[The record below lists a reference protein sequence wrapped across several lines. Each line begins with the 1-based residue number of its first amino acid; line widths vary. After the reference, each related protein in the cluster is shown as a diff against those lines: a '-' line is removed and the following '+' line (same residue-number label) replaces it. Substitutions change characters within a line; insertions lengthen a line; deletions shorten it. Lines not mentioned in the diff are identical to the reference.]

1 MGYKNYKKYRRDDDI
16 ESILLVLVL
25 GLLKGLGRVLLPILG
40 ALFNR
45 DNINRF
51 LHGDKINRL
60 QTLQLS
66 IRSGFEKHQQL
77 LAENGED
84 KAVLSLRSRIL
95 GELFELDQLY
105 QKNGKY
111 LDAYQSK
118 EIVDT
123 LQLKYQLKIPEKTS
137 TFTGSVDEDE
147 VVDSVEAYQ
156 DETWDE
162 QKRISELAS
171 EILETYCNIQRDN
184 QVILEKLEN
193 AADKREELTA
203 IHEANM
209 SRFRDIL
216 QGYLK
221 IKESPKDYFNA
232 EERLAQAKLA
242 LETFDRDLDDTIK
255 QFNEAD
261 MQDFE
266 ISLRMMKKKEG

>member
-25 GLLKGLGRVLLPILG
+25 GLLKGLGRVLLPLLG

-51 LHGDKINRL
+51 LHGDKIKRIENL
-60 QTLQLS
+60 NLLIQ
-66 IRSGFEKHQQL
+66 SGFNKHQQL
-77 LAENGED
+77 LAETGED
-84 KAVLSLRSRIL
+84 SAVLQLRSRIL

-118 EIVDT
+118 EVVDT
-123 LQLKYQLKIPEKTS
+123 LQLKYQLKMPEPASSFTS
-137 TFTGSVDEDE
+137 TVDQMEDT
-147 VVDSVEAYQ
+147 VVAYP

-162 QKRISELAS
+162 QKRISELAP

-193 AADKREELTA
+193 ATDKREELTA

-209 SRFRDIL
+209 NRFRDIL

-221 IKESPKDYFNA
+221 IKESPKDFFNA

-266 ISLRMMKKKEG
+266 VSLRMMKKKEG

>member
-1 MGYKNYKKYRRDDDI
+1 MGYKKYKKYRDDDI

-25 GLLKGLGRVLLPILG
+25 GLFKVLGKVVFPMLG
-40 ALFNR
+40 KIFQR

-84 KAVLSLRSRIL
+84 KVVLSLRSRIL

-118 EIVDT
+118 EVIDT
-123 LQLKYQLKIPEKTS
+123 LQLKYQLKIPEKASSS
-137 TFTGSVDEDE
+137 TGN
-147 VVDSVEAYQ
+147 VE
-156 DETWDE
+156 ETPSLKGEMWDQ
-162 QKRISELAS
+162 QKRISEMAP

-193 AADKREELTA
+193 TPDKREELTA

>member
-1 MGYKNYKKYRRDDDI
+1 MGHKKYKKFRHNDDI

-25 GLLKGLGRVLLPILG
+25 GLLKSFGKVLLPL
-40 ALFNR
+40 LSSFFKR

-51 LHGDKINRL
+51 LHGDKINRF

-66 IRSGFEKHQQL
+66 IQSGFEKHQQL

-84 KAVLSLRSRIL
+84 KTVLALRSRIL

-118 EIVDT
+118 EVVDT
-123 LQLKYQLKIPEKTS
+123 LQLKYQLKMPEKAS
-137 TFTGSVDEDE
+137 SFTGN
-147 VVDSVEAYQ
+147 VEEAPSPKG
-156 DETWDE
+156 EMWDQ
-162 QKRISELAS
+162 QKRISELAP

-193 AADKREELTA
+193 ATDKREELTA

-209 SRFRDIL
+209 NRFRDIL

-221 IKESPKDYFNA
+221 IKESPKDFFNG

-242 LETFDRDLDDTIK
+242 LETFDKDLDHTIK

-266 ISLRMMKKKEG
+266 VSLRMMKKKEG

>member
-25 GLLKGLGRVLLPILG
+25 GLLKGLGRVLLPLLG

-51 LHGDKINRL
+51 LHGDKIKRIENL
-60 QTLQLS
+60 NLS
-66 IRSGFEKHQQL
+66 IQSGFNKHQQL
-77 LAENGED
+77 LAETGED
-84 KAVLSLRSRIL
+84 SAVLQLRSRIL

-118 EIVDT
+118 EVVDT
-123 LQLKYQLKIPEKTS
+123 LQLKYQLKMPEPAS
-137 TFTGSVDEDE
+137 SFTTTVDQMEDT
-147 VVDSVEAYQ
+147 VVDYQ

-162 QKRISELAS
+162 QKRISELAP

-193 AADKREELTA
+193 ATDKREELTA

-209 SRFRDIL
+209 NRFRDIL

-221 IKESPKDYFNA
+221 IKESPKDFFNA

-255 QFNEAD
+255 RFNEAD

-266 ISLRMMKKKEG
+266 VSLRMMKKKEG

>member
-1 MGYKNYKKYRRDDDI
+1 MGYKKYKKYRDDDI

-25 GLLKGLGRVLLPILG
+25 GLFKVLGKVVLPMLG
-40 ALFNR
+40 KIFQR

-118 EIVDT
+118 EVVDT
-123 LQLKYQLKIPEKTS
+123 LQLKYQLKIPEKTT
-137 TFTGSVDEDE
+137 TFTGSVDE

-162 QKRISELAS
+162 QKRISELAP

-193 AADKREELTA
+193 TPDKREELTA

>member
-25 GLLKGLGRVLLPILG
+25 GLLKGFGRVLLPLLG

-51 LHGDKINRL
+51 LHGDKIKRIENL
-60 QTLQLS
+60 NLS
-66 IRSGFEKHQQL
+66 IQSGFNKHQQL
-77 LAENGED
+77 LAETGED
-84 KAVLSLRSRIL
+84 SAVLQLRSRML

-118 EIVDT
+118 EVIDT
-123 LQLKYQLKIPEKTS
+123 LQLKYQLKMPEPASSFTS
-137 TFTGSVDEDE
+137 TVDQMEDT
-147 VVDSVEAYQ
+147 VVDYQ
-156 DETWDE
+156 YETWDE
-162 QKRISELAS
+162 QKRISELAP

-193 AADKREELTA
+193 ATDKREELTA

-209 SRFRDIL
+209 NRFRDIL

-221 IKESPKDYFNA
+221 IKESPNDYFNG

-242 LETFDRDLDDTIK
+242 LETFDRDLDHTIK

-266 ISLRMMKKKEG
+266 VSLRMMKKKEG

>member
-25 GLLKGLGRVLLPILG
+25 GLLKGLGRVLLPLLG

-51 LHGDKINRL
+51 LHGDKIKRIENL
-60 QTLQLS
+60 NLS
-66 IRSGFEKHQQL
+66 IQSGFNKHQQL
-77 LAENGED
+77 LAETGED
-84 KAVLSLRSRIL
+84 SAVLQLRSRIL

-118 EIVDT
+118 DVVDT
-123 LQLKYQLKIPEKTS
+123 LQLKYQLKMPEPAS
-137 TFTGSVDEDE
+137 SFTTTVDQMEDT
-147 VVDSVEAYQ
+147 VVDYL

-162 QKRISELAS
+162 QKRISELAP

-193 AADKREELTA
+193 ATDKREELTA

-209 SRFRDIL
+209 NRFRDIL

-221 IKESPKDYFNA
+221 IKESPKDFFNA

-266 ISLRMMKKKEG
+266 VSLRMMKKKEG

>member
-25 GLLKGLGRVLLPILG
+25 GLLKGLGRVLLPLLG

-51 LHGDKINRL
+51 LHGDKIKRIENL
-60 QTLQLS
+60 NLS
-66 IRSGFEKHQQL
+66 IQSGFNKHQQL
-77 LAENGED
+77 LAETGED
-84 KAVLSLRSRIL
+84 SAVLQLRSRIL

-118 EIVDT
+118 DVVDT
-123 LQLKYQLKIPEKTS
+123 LQLKYQLKMPEPASSFAT
-137 TFTGSVDEDE
+137 TVEQMEDT
-147 VVDSVEAYQ
+147 VVAYR

-162 QKRISELAS
+162 QKRISELAP

-193 AADKREELTA
+193 ATDKREELTA

-209 SRFRDIL
+209 NRFRDIL

-221 IKESPKDYFNA
+221 IKESPKDFFNA

-266 ISLRMMKKKEG
+266 VSLRMMKKKEG

>member
-25 GLLKGLGRVLLPILG
+25 GLLKGLGRVLLPLLG

-51 LHGDKINRL
+51 LHGDKIKRIENL
-60 QTLQLS
+60 NLS
-66 IRSGFEKHQQL
+66 IQSGFNKHQQL
-77 LAENGED
+77 LAETGED
-84 KAVLSLRSRIL
+84 SAVLQLRSRIL

-118 EIVDT
+118 EVVDT
-123 LQLKYQLKIPEKTS
+123 LQLKYQLKMPEPASSFTS
-137 TFTGSVDEDE
+137 TVDQMEDT
-147 VVDSVEAYQ
+147 VVDYP

-162 QKRISELAS
+162 QKRISELAP

-193 AADKREELTA
+193 ATDKRQELTA

-209 SRFRDIL
+209 NRFRDIL

-221 IKESPKDYFNA
+221 IKESPKDFFNA

-266 ISLRMMKKKEG
+266 VSLRMMKKKEG

>member
-25 GLLKGLGRVLLPILG
+25 GLLKGFGRVLLPILG
-40 ALFNR
+40 TLFNR

-51 LHGDKINRL
+51 LHGDKIKRIENL
-60 QTLQLS
+60 NLS
-66 IRSGFEKHQQL
+66 IQSGFNKHQQL
-77 LAENGED
+77 LAETGKD
-84 KAVLSLRSRIL
+84 SAVLQLRSRIL

-118 EIVDT
+118 EVVDT
-123 LQLKYQLKIPEKTS
+123 LQLKYQLKMPEPASSFTS
-137 TFTGSVDEDE
+137 TVDQMEDP
-147 VVDSVEAYQ
+147 VADYP

-162 QKRISELAS
+162 QKRISGLAP

-193 AADKREELTA
+193 APDKREELTA

>member
-1 MGYKNYKKYRRDDDI
+1 MGHKKYKKYRSDDDI

-25 GLLKGLGRVLLPILG
+25 GLLKSFGKVLLPLLSS
-40 ALFNR
+40 LFKR

-51 LHGDKINRL
+51 LHGDKINRF

-84 KAVLSLRSRIL
+84 KAVLALRSRIL

-123 LQLKYQLKIPEKTS
+123 LQLKYQLKIPEKATS
-137 TFTGSVDEDE
+137 FNGNSHETVDAFTSPK
-147 VVDSVEAYQ
+147 Y
-156 DETWDE
+156 ETWDE
-162 QKRISELAS
+162 QKRISELAP

-193 AADKREELTA
+193 ATDKREELTA

-209 SRFRDIL
+209 NRFRDIL

-221 IKESPKDYFNA
+221 IKESPKDYFNG

-242 LETFDRDLDDTIK
+242 LETFDKDLDHTIK

-266 ISLRMMKKKEG
+266 VSLRMMKKKEG

>member
-16 ESILLVLVL
+16 ESILLVLVF
-25 GLLKGLGRVLLPILG
+25 GLLKGLGRVLLPLLG

-51 LHGDKINRL
+51 LHGDKIKRIENL
-60 QTLQLS
+60 NLS
-66 IRSGFEKHQQL
+66 IQSGFNKHQQL
-77 LAENGED
+77 LAETGED
-84 KAVLSLRSRIL
+84 SAVLQLRSRML

-118 EIVDT
+118 EVVDT
-123 LQLKYQLKIPEKTS
+123 LQLKYQLKMPEPASSFTS
-137 TFTGSVDEDE
+137 TVDQMENT
-147 VVDSVEAYQ
+147 VVDYP

-162 QKRISELAS
+162 QKRVSELAP

-193 AADKREELTA
+193 ATDKREELTA

-209 SRFRDIL
+209 NRFRDIL

-221 IKESPKDYFNA
+221 IKESPKDFFNA

-266 ISLRMMKKKEG
+266 VSLRMMKKKEG

>member
-16 ESILLVLVL
+16 ESILLVLVF
-25 GLLKGLGRVLLPILG
+25 GLLKGLGRVLLPLLG

-51 LHGDKINRL
+51 LHGDKIKRIENL
-60 QTLQLS
+60 NLS
-66 IRSGFEKHQQL
+66 IQSGFNKHQQL
-77 LAENGED
+77 LVETGED
-84 KAVLSLRSRIL
+84 SAVLQLRSRIL

-105 QKNGKY
+105 QKNSKY

-118 EIVDT
+118 EVVDT
-123 LQLKYQLKIPEKTS
+123 LQLKYQLKMPEPAS
-137 TFTGSVDEDE
+137 SFTTTVDQMEDT
-147 VVDSVEAYQ
+147 VVAYR

-162 QKRISELAS
+162 QKRISELAP

-193 AADKREELTA
+193 ATDKREELTA

-209 SRFRDIL
+209 NRFRDIL

-221 IKESPKDYFNA
+221 IKESPKDFFNA

-266 ISLRMMKKKEG
+266 VSLRMMKKKEG

>member
-1 MGYKNYKKYRRDDDI
+1 MGYKKYKKYRHDDDI
-16 ESILLVLVL
+16 ESILLVLVFGLFKVL
-25 GLLKGLGRVLLPILG
+25 GKVVLPMLGKI
-40 ALFNR
+40 FQR

-105 QKNGKY
+105 QKNSKY

-123 LQLKYQLKIPEKTS
+123 LQLKYQLKMPEQTS
-137 TFTGSVDEDE
+137 SFTESHDNLKSEGSPRQ
-147 VVDSVEAYQ
+147 AKPG
-156 DETWDE
+156 DE
-162 QKRISELAS
+162 QAYIAELAP

-193 AADKREELTA
+193 APDKREELTA

-242 LETFDRDLDDTIK
+242 LETFDRDLDHTIK

>member
-25 GLLKGLGRVLLPILG
+25 GLLKGLGRVLLPLLG

-51 LHGDKINRL
+51 LYGDKIKRIENL
-60 QTLQLS
+60 NLS
-66 IRSGFEKHQQL
+66 IQSGFNKHQQL
-77 LAENGED
+77 LAETGED
-84 KAVLSLRSRIL
+84 SAVLQLRSRIL

-118 EIVDT
+118 EVVDT
-123 LQLKYQLKIPEKTS
+123 LQLKYQLKMPEPAS
-137 TFTGSVDEDE
+137 SFTTTVDQMEDP
-147 VVDSVEAYQ
+147 VVDYP

-162 QKRISELAS
+162 QKRISELAP

-193 AADKREELTA
+193 ATDKREELTA

-209 SRFRDIL
+209 NRFRDIL

-221 IKESPKDYFNA
+221 IKESPKDFFNA

-266 ISLRMMKKKEG
+266 VSLRMMKKKEG

>member
-1 MGYKNYKKYRRDDDI
+1 MGYKKYKKYRHDDDI
-16 ESILLVLVL
+16 ESILLVLVF
-25 GLLKGLGRVLLPILG
+25 GLFKILG
-40 ALFNR
+40 KVVLPMLGKLFQR

-77 LAENGED
+77 LAESGED

-111 LDAYQSK
+111 LDPFQSK

-123 LQLKYQLKIPEKTS
+123 LQLKYQLKMPEQTS
-137 TFTGSVDEDE
+137 SFTENHDNLKSEGSPRQ
-147 VVDSVEAYQ
+147 AKPG
-156 DETWDE
+156 DE
-162 QKRISELAS
+162 QAYIAELAP

-193 AADKREELTA
+193 APDKREELTA

-221 IKESPKDYFNA
+221 IKEAPKDYFNA

>member
-1 MGYKNYKKYRRDDDI
+1 MGYKKYKKYRHDEDI
-16 ESILLVLVL
+16 ESILLVLVFGLFKVL
-25 GLLKGLGRVLLPILG
+25 GKVVLPMLGKI
-40 ALFNR
+40 FQR

-123 LQLKYQLKIPEKTS
+123 LQLKYQLKIPEKATS
-137 TFTGSVDEDE
+137 FTGRVDEVEDT
-147 VVDSVEAYQ
+147 VVAFQ
-156 DETWDE
+156 DETWDQ
-162 QKRISELAS
+162 QKRISELAP

-193 AADKREELTA
+193 APDKREELTA

-209 SRFRDIL
+209 NRFRDIL

-221 IKESPKDYFNA
+221 IKEAPKDYFNA

>member
-51 LHGDKINRL
+51 LHGDKIKRIENL
-60 QTLQLS
+60 NLS
-66 IRSGFEKHQQL
+66 IQSGFNKHQQL
-77 LAENGED
+77 LAEAGED
-84 KAVLSLRSRIL
+84 SAVLQLRSRIL

-118 EIVDT
+118 EVVDT
-123 LQLKYQLKIPEKTS
+123 LQLKYQLKMPEPASSFAT
-137 TFTGSVDEDE
+137 TVEQMEDT
-147 VVDSVEAYQ
+147 VVDYP

-162 QKRISELAS
+162 QKRISELAP

-193 AADKREELTA
+193 ATDKREELTA

-209 SRFRDIL
+209 NRFRDIL

-221 IKESPKDYFNA
+221 IKESPKDFFNA

-266 ISLRMMKKKEG
+266 VSLRMMKKKEG

>member
-1 MGYKNYKKYRRDDDI
+1 MGYKKYKKYRDDDI
-16 ESILLVLVL
+16 ESILLVLVF
-25 GLLKGLGRVLLPILG
+25 GLFKILG
-40 ALFNR
+40 KVVLPMLGKLFQR

-77 LAENGED
+77 LAESGED
-84 KAVLSLRSRIL
+84 NAVLSLRSRIL

-105 QKNGKY
+105 QKNSKY

-123 LQLKYQLKIPEKTS
+123 LQLKYHLKLPEQSAPQTENMNVKEDTI
-137 TFTGSVDEDE
+137 TPLKDE
-147 VVDSVEAYQ
+147 S
-156 DETWDE
+156 WNE
-162 QKRISELAS
+162 QKQISELAP

-193 AADKREELTA
+193 APDKREELTA

-221 IKESPKDYFNA
+221 IKEAPKDYFNA

>member
-25 GLLKGLGRVLLPILG
+25 GLLKGFGRVLLPILG
-40 ALFNR
+40 TLFNR

-51 LHGDKINRL
+51 LHGDKIKRIENL
-60 QTLQLS
+60 NLS
-66 IRSGFEKHQQL
+66 IQSGFNKHQQL
-77 LAENGED
+77 LAETGKD
-84 KAVLSLRSRIL
+84 SAVLQLRSRIL

-118 EIVDT
+118 EVVDT
-123 LQLKYQLKIPEKTS
+123 LQLKYQLKMPEPAS
-137 TFTGSVDEDE
+137 SFTTTVDQMEDT
-147 VVDSVEAYQ
+147 VVAYR

-162 QKRISELAS
+162 QKRISELAP

-193 AADKREELTA
+193 ATDKREELTA

-209 SRFRDIL
+209 NRFRDIL

-221 IKESPKDYFNA
+221 IKESPKDFFNA

-266 ISLRMMKKKEG
+266 VSLRMMKKKEG

>member
-25 GLLKGLGRVLLPILG
+25 GLLKGLGRVLLPLLG

-51 LHGDKINRL
+51 LHGDKIKRIENL
-60 QTLQLS
+60 NLS
-66 IRSGFEKHQQL
+66 IQSGFNKHQQL
-77 LAENGED
+77 MAETGED
-84 KAVLSLRSRIL
+84 SAVLQLRSRIL

-118 EIVDT
+118 EVVDT
-123 LQLKYQLKIPEKTS
+123 LQLKYQLKMPEPAS
-137 TFTGSVDEDE
+137 TFTSTVDQMENT
-147 VVDSVEAYQ
+147 VVDYP
-156 DETWDE
+156 DETWDV
-162 QKRISELAS
+162 QKRISELAP

-193 AADKREELTA
+193 ATDKREELTA

-209 SRFRDIL
+209 NRFRDIL

-221 IKESPKDYFNA
+221 IKESPKDFFNA

-266 ISLRMMKKKEG
+266 VSLRMMKKKEG

>member
-1 MGYKNYKKYRRDDDI
+1 MGYKKYKKYRDDDI

-25 GLLKGLGRVLLPILG
+25 GLFKVLGKVVLPMLG
-40 ALFNR
+40 KIFQR

-77 LAENGED
+77 MAENGED

-118 EIVDT
+118 EVVDT
-123 LQLKYQLKIPEKTS
+123 LQLKYQLEIPEKTT
-137 TFTGSVDEDE
+137 TFTGSVDE
-147 VVDSVEAYQ
+147 VVDSVEAFQ
-156 DETWDE
+156 DETWDQ
-162 QKRISELAS
+162 QKRISELAP

-193 AADKREELTA
+193 TPDKREELTA

>member
-16 ESILLVLVL
+16 ESILLVLVF
-25 GLLKGLGRVLLPILG
+25 GLLKGLGRVLLPLLG

-51 LHGDKINRL
+51 LHGDKIKRIENL
-60 QTLQLS
+60 NLS
-66 IRSGFEKHQQL
+66 IQSGFNKHQQL
-77 LAENGED
+77 LAETGED
-84 KAVLSLRSRIL
+84 SAVLQLRSRIL

-118 EIVDT
+118 EVVDT
-123 LQLKYQLKIPEKTS
+123 LQLKYQLKMPEPAS
-137 TFTGSVDEDE
+137 SFTTTVDQMEDT
-147 VVDSVEAYQ
+147 VVDYP

-162 QKRISELAS
+162 QKRISELAP

-193 AADKREELTA
+193 ATDKREELTA

-209 SRFRDIL
+209 NRFRDIL

-221 IKESPKDYFNA
+221 IKESPKDFFNA

-266 ISLRMMKKKEG
+266 VSLRMMKKKEG

>member
-25 GLLKGLGRVLLPILG
+25 GLLKGLGRVLLPLLG

-51 LHGDKINRL
+51 LYGDKIKRIENL
-60 QTLQLS
+60 NLS
-66 IRSGFEKHQQL
+66 IQSGFNKHQQL
-77 LAENGED
+77 LAETGED
-84 KAVLSLRSRIL
+84 SAVLQLRSRIL

-118 EIVDT
+118 EVVDT
-123 LQLKYQLKIPEKTS
+123 LQLKYQLKMPEPAS
-137 TFTGSVDEDE
+137 SFTTTVDQMEDT
-147 VVDSVEAYQ
+147 VVDYQ

-162 QKRISELAS
+162 QKRISELAP

-193 AADKREELTA
+193 ATDKREELTA

-209 SRFRDIL
+209 NRFRDIL

-221 IKESPKDYFNA
+221 IKESPKDFFNA

-266 ISLRMMKKKEG
+266 VSLRMMKKKEG

>member
-1 MGYKNYKKYRRDDDI
+1 MGYKKYKKYRHDDDI
-16 ESILLVLVL
+16 ESILLVLVFGLFKVL
-25 GLLKGLGRVLLPILG
+25 GKVVLPMLGKI
-40 ALFNR
+40 FQR

-77 LAENGED
+77 LAESGED

-111 LDAYQSK
+111 LDAFQSK

-123 LQLKYQLKIPEKTS
+123 LQLKYQLKIPEKTT
-137 TFTGSVDEDE
+137 TFTGSVDE

-156 DETWDE
+156 DETWDQ
-162 QKRISELAS
+162 QKRISEMAP

-193 AADKREELTA
+193 APDKREELTA

>member
-1 MGYKNYKKYRRDDDI
+1 MGYKKYKKYRDDDI

-25 GLLKGLGRVLLPILG
+25 GLFKVLGKVVLPMLG
-40 ALFNR
+40 KIFQR

-84 KAVLSLRSRIL
+84 KVVLSLRSRIL

-118 EIVDT
+118 EVIDT
-123 LQLKYQLKIPEKTS
+123 LQLKYQLKIPEKASSS
-137 TFTGSVDEDE
+137 TGN
-147 VVDSVEAYQ
+147 VE
-156 DETWDE
+156 ETPSLKGEMWDQ
-162 QKRISELAS
+162 QKRISEMAP

-193 AADKREELTA
+193 TPDKREELTA

>member
-16 ESILLVLVL
+16 ESILLVLVF

-51 LHGDKINRL
+51 LHGDKIKRIENL
-60 QTLQLS
+60 NLS
-66 IRSGFEKHQQL
+66 IQSGFNKHQQL
-77 LAENGED
+77 LAETGED
-84 KAVLSLRSRIL
+84 KAVLALRSRIL

-118 EIVDT
+118 EVVDT
-123 LQLKYQLKIPEKTS
+123 LQLKYQLKMPEPAS
-137 TFTGSVDEDE
+137 SFTTTVDQMEDT
-147 VVDSVEAYQ
+147 VVAYR

-162 QKRISELAS
+162 QKRISELAP
-171 EILETYCNIQRDN
+171 EILESYCNIQRDN

-193 AADKREELTA
+193 ATDKREELTA

-209 SRFRDIL
+209 NRFRDIL

-221 IKESPKDYFNA
+221 IKESPNDYFNG

-266 ISLRMMKKKEG
+266 VSLRMMKKKEG

>member
-16 ESILLVLVL
+16 ESILLVLVF

-51 LHGDKINRL
+51 LHGDKIKRIENL
-60 QTLQLS
+60 NLS
-66 IRSGFEKHQQL
+66 IQSGFNKHQQL
-77 LAENGED
+77 LAETGED
-84 KAVLSLRSRIL
+84 SAVLQLRSRIL

-118 EIVDT
+118 EVVDT
-123 LQLKYQLKIPEKTS
+123 LQLKYQLKMPEPASSFTS
-137 TFTGSVDEDE
+137 TVDQMENT
-147 VVDSVEAYQ
+147 VVDYP

-162 QKRISELAS
+162 QKRISELAP

-193 AADKREELTA
+193 ATDKREELTA

-209 SRFRDIL
+209 NRFRDIL

-221 IKESPKDYFNA
+221 IKESPKDFFNA

-266 ISLRMMKKKEG
+266 VSLRMMKKKEG

>member
-16 ESILLVLVL
+16 ESILLVLVF
-25 GLLKGLGRVLLPILG
+25 GLLKSLGRVLLPILG
-40 ALFNR
+40 ALLNR

-51 LHGDKINRL
+51 LHGDKIKRIENL
-60 QTLQLS
+60 NLS
-66 IRSGFEKHQQL
+66 IQSGFNKHQQL
-77 LAENGED
+77 LAETGED
-84 KAVLSLRSRIL
+84 SAVLQLRSRIL

-118 EIVDT
+118 EVVDT
-123 LQLKYQLKIPEKTS
+123 LQLKYQLKMPEHASSFNT
-137 TFTGSVDEDE
+137 TVDQMEDT
-147 VVDSVEAYQ
+147 VVDYR

-162 QKRISELAS
+162 QKYISELAP

-193 AADKREELTA
+193 ATDKREELTA

-209 SRFRDIL
+209 NRFRDIL

-221 IKESPKDYFNA
+221 IKESPKDFFNA
-232 EERLAQAKLA
+232 EERLAQARLA